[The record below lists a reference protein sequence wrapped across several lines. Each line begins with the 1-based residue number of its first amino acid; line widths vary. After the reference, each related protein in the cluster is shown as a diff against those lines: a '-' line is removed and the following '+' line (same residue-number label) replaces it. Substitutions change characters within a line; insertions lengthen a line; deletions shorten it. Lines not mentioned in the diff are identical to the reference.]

1 MVNMPWRDLAD
12 TDTDPFILV
21 TMDGMNDVDH
31 GHWSSWNVSES
42 EVLMIISS
50 YLVIIAFLARVR

>member
-1 MVNMPWRDLAD
+1 MVNMPWRYHAYNDS
-12 TDTDPFILV
+12 DPFILV

-42 EVLMIISS
+42 EVLMIIGS
-50 YLVIIAFLARVR
+50 